1 MLYKALIIDDDV
13 SAIDSIYNAFDWKRL
28 NVSEVIKINDT
39 HNLTEVIQSENPDI
53 VMIDIEMGDVSGLDI
68 IESCRSIGNKAL
80 FVIISGHYNFSY
92 AKTAIKLDVVYY
104 LSKPIMEYDVD
115 EATEK
120 IADRL
125 NARSSNSL
133 QMIDDVNMLLSGKE
147 GFCKYLKE
155 NQLDFSKR
163 YRFIIA
169 NANDRMLEEIGKLCL
184 GDALHSKYKIGK
196 NKYLFVVLVDNF
208 NPEKE
213 LRLKSVCNTRRIS
226 MGFSDEVSCE
236 EDAYMSF
243 KQACILSLGK
253 FIYGRNDVF
262 KNEAVQNG
270 EFDEFS
276 ELWFEYLENLEEN
289 TIDRFEKFIKGVP
302 EYFIKNKFN
311 FRHVIFFRNSLVYKI
326 NLMSKSMVNDDYIS
340 VLSEEDI
347 VTEYGSLENM
357 CAELLIMVKEL
368 LAGTGTP
375 YVESE
380 DVFEK
385 ILKYLNNSYYIN
397 ISLEELGKQ
406 FNVSISYICKHFK
419 DKLDTTYLEYLKSIR
434 IIHAKRMLKNSA
446 LSITE
451 IAEMVGY
458 TDYYYFNKVF
468 KAQTG
473 YTPKQYKNI

>member
-1 MLYKALIIDDDV
+1 MYKALIIDDDI

-28 NVSEVIKINDT
+28 NVSQVVKINDT
-39 HNLTEVIQSENPDI
+39 NNLTQVIQSESPDI

-104 LSKPIMEYDVD
+104 LSKPILEYDVD

-120 IADRL
+120 IASRL
-125 NARSSNSL
+125 NAKNGNSFEI
-133 QMIDDVNMLLSGKE
+133 IDDVNMLLSGKE
-147 GFCKYLKE
+147 GFCNYLKE
-155 NQLDFSKR
+155 NHINFSKS
-163 YRFIIA
+163 YRFIIT

-184 GDALHSKYKIGK
+184 SDALHSKYKIGK
-196 NKYLFVVLVDNF
+196 NRYLFIVIVEKF
-208 NPEKE
+208 TEEKE
-213 LRLKSVCNTRRIS
+213 KRLKSVCSTRRIS
-226 MGFSDEVSCE
+226 MGFSDEFSCE
-236 EDAYMSF
+236 EDSYMCF

-262 KNEAVQNG
+262 KNEVIDNN
-270 EFDEFS
+270 EFDKFS
-276 ELWFEYLENLEEN
+276 KQWFEYLENLEEN
-289 TIDRFEKFIKGVP
+289 TIDEFEKFIKSVP
-302 EYFIKNKFN
+302 EYFIKYKFN
-311 FRHVIFFRNSLVYKI
+311 FKQVVLFRNSLVYKI
-326 NLMSKSMVNDDYIS
+326 NLMSKNMINDEYVS

-347 VTEYGSLENM
+347 VTEYGTLENM
-357 CAELLIMVKEL
+357 CMEFLIMVKEIL
-368 LAGTGTP
+368 EGTSTT
-375 YVESE
+375 YTESE

-406 FNVSISYICKHFK
+406 FNVSVSYICKHFK
-419 DKLDTTYLEYLKSIR
+419 EKLDTTYLEYLKSIR
-434 IIHAKRMLKNSA
+434 IIHAKRMLKNSN
-446 LSITE
+446 LSVTE

>member
-1 MLYKALIIDDDV
+1 MYKALIIDDDI

-28 NVSEVIKINDT
+28 NVSQVVKINDT
-39 HNLTEVIQSENPDI
+39 NNLTQVIQSESPDI

-104 LSKPIMEYDVD
+104 LSKPILEYDVD

-120 IADRL
+120 IASRL
-125 NARSSNSL
+125 NAKNGNSFEI
-133 QMIDDVNMLLSGKE
+133 IDDVNMLLSGKE
-147 GFCKYLKE
+147 GFCNYLKE
-155 NQLDFSKR
+155 NHINFSKS

-196 NKYLFVVLVDNF
+196 NRYLFIVFVEKF
-208 NPEKE
+208 TEEKE
-213 LRLKSVCNTRRIS
+213 KRLKSVCSTRRIS
-226 MGFSDEVSCE
+226 MGFSDEFSCE
-236 EDAYMSF
+236 EDSYMCF

-262 KNEAVQNG
+262 KNEVIDNN
-270 EFDEFS
+270 EFDKFS
-276 ELWFEYLENLEEN
+276 KQWFEYLENLEEN
-289 TIDRFEKFIKGVP
+289 TIDEFEKFIKSVP
-302 EYFIKNKFN
+302 EYFIKYKFN
-311 FRHVIFFRNSLVYKI
+311 FKQVVLFRNSLVYKI
-326 NLMSKSMVNDDYIS
+326 NLMSKNMINDEYVS

-347 VTEYGSLENM
+347 VTEYGTLENM
-357 CAELLIMVKEL
+357 CMEFLIMVKEIL
-368 LAGTGTP
+368 EGTSTT
-375 YVESE
+375 YTESE

-406 FNVSISYICKHFK
+406 FNVSVSYICKHFK
-419 DKLDTTYLEYLKSIR
+419 EKLDTTYLEYLKSIR
-434 IIHAKRMLKNSA
+434 IIHAKRMLKNSN
-446 LSITE
+446 LSVTE